1 LAQASTYTDAQ
12 VLAVVSQLPALYRQQ
27 VRTFCRRL
35 ENKFADGTGVVTTG
49 IVHGTGTGISVD
61 SNSGGTCFVEDV
73 DRLDGVC
80 LCFHR
85 DATVL
90 VPGRRYWGRADRRV
104 VEDREEEGGFLL
116 ADARVKR
123 MVDVKVSTYVW

>member
-1 LAQASTYTDAQ
+1 MA
-12 VLAVVSQLPALYRQQ
+12 
-27 VRTFCRRL
+27 
-35 ENKFADGTGVVTTG
+35 TG
-49 IVHGTGTGISVD
+49 IVHGTRTGTSVD
-61 SNSGGTCFVEDV
+61 GNSGGTCFVEDV

-90 VPGRRYWGRADRRV
+90 VPGRRYWDLAGKRV
-104 VEDREEEGGFLL
+104 LEDREGERGFLL

-123 MVDVKVSTYVW
+123 MVDVKVGTYV